1 MRKPVLWIV
10 VLVVVIV
17 AGAGGYY
24 GWARLGAYSGEQFR
38 AGLDQWIKTL
48 PPGYAMTYKTAEYN
62 VATDTATVG
71 GVGLKGTGA
80 QVFEATID
88 QIEVSKPSADFVAG
102 WAQATANPAA
112 LAQDKALPV
121 AGSITVK
128 GATLH
133 AGAMSATMGS
143 TRVDGLRTYP
153 WALLHSGVP
162 SWTEAQAPF
171 LNRTEPP
178 TLEDILPL
186 MRLEAAI
193 MLGIGYDGYMAE
205 NIQATGK
212 MPATPQTP
220 ATDVTYTIRK
230 LSGTGFDHGSW
241 SGGGGEGFV
250 VQGAPFGTITIDH
263 VTMGAISAQKPLTQL
278 LSGDTPAP
286 GMLDGLAL
294 GQIEYAGMKVQTPD
308 GKEIP
313 IGTFSISKIGFSKG
327 VPVSGQLSY
336 AGLKLSKALI
346 PDARAKD
353 AFEKLGLDTLTLSL
367 GGSYQWDLEKKQIT
381 VRDIALKVDELGAI
395 NLSADLADVAPGPDW
410 QAHGSLAHAVVRYD
424 DASLADR
431 AFKAASLQTNVDPTA
446 LRQQVGMIIDI
457 RAAAL
462 GDSPAIAAAVNA
474 VKTFLGA
481 PHSLTIELA
490 PPAPVA
496 FSALQAAGTMKPED
510 IAALVGLSVTAN
522 K

>member
-143 TRVDGLRTYP
+143 TRVGGLRTYP

-193 MLGIGYDGYMAE
+193 MLGIGYDGYVAE

-327 VPVSGQLSY
+327 V
-336 AGLKLSKALI
+336 
-346 PDARAKD
+346 
-353 AFEKLGLDTLTLSL
+353 
-367 GGSYQWDLEKKQIT
+367 
-381 VRDIALKVDELGAI
+381 
-395 NLSADLADVAPGPDW
+395 
-410 QAHGSLAHAVVRYD
+410 
-424 DASLADR
+424 
-431 AFKAASLQTNVDPTA
+431 
-446 LRQQVGMIIDI
+446 
-457 RAAAL
+457 
-462 GDSPAIAAAVNA
+462 
-474 VKTFLGA
+474 
-481 PHSLTIELA
+481 
-490 PPAPVA
+490 
-496 FSALQAAGTMKPED
+496 
-510 IAALVGLSVTAN
+510 
-522 K
+522 